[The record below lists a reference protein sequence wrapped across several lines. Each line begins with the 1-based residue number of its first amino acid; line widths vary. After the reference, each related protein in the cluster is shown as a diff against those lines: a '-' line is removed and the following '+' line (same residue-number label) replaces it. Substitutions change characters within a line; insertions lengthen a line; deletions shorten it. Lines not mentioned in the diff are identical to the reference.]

1 METKLITLAGEWR
14 ITKDE
19 ENSGR
24 ENGWQNALPN
34 REFAC
39 ITVYDHMPNSD
50 WTMQLSY
57 ANVFPKYHGYVWY
70 YKTVTALPT
79 LEKGERLLLEFERAG
94 YVTEAFFNGIR
105 VGEHRGHEEK
115 FAFDITDAIRTDG
128 ENLLAVRCF
137 EPRAVGEDID
147 GLKLHEIP
155 NSCFGNVNAHMLGCA
170 DAFCLECVG
179 GILGA
184 VHLRAVPD
192 VCIEEIGIRPFYET
206 GEVEVTVRVNNTSKA
221 PVARTFSLTVNA
233 KKAGTEVLRTSEAL
247 TVPVGVSE
255 FVLRA
260 KIENHRLWELDMPFL
275 YLASVS
281 VEGRDTHTAS
291 FGFKD
296 FRIKNGFF
304 FLNGKRIFLKGAHCG
319 VTPAYAVTMKALG
332 FNIIRTIARAFTEE
346 LLDICDEIGLLVL
359 DAAATAWGMTVHEK
373 TAEQMETYNVNLV
386 RRHRNHPSVAAYC
399 LFNEEK
405 DKDPLFFCGVGLLPL
420 LRSLAPDTLF
430 LLHSGRWDGHH
441 MIGSAS
447 NPGST
452 AWDTYLGP
460 EGHAAVTARE
470 KPFRVDGYDD
480 WGMGDI
486 HVYPVI
492 PVASYQRNCFRRIGE
507 GYNPI
512 FVSESG
518 IASQSDPMG
527 GYLTDYYKKL
537 HGALTLAEPKRLW
550 DETEEFL
557 EFFDLHGIYP
567 VASDLARDTEKLN
580 GAQRTLLYNIFR
592 SNPMINGFSFTSFCA
607 ENEGALQGNLV
618 IKDSL
623 AYAIQQGH
631 ERLRF
636 ALFTSERTVYA
647 NKPFEIEA
655 VLCNEDVLAPGSY
668 AAVAYIRGE
677 NGCVWKKN
685 FTLSYPE
692 NGFGGMPP
700 LAATV
705 LCEEITLP
713 AGEYTFSARLLEGGV
728 AYDGDLKFT
737 VAEAD
742 AEIGGQIAA
751 WGVPEAAL
759 SFLTSRGVTVCP
771 LDAVDFENPPKL
783 LLVGS
788 PENADGTA
796 KLASLVEKGC
806 NALFADIRFFEKNPS
821 FLQTVA
827 GGTAKLRDATGTVY
841 HHDHI
846 CTPHPVFSG
855 LTGTGVL
862 DFDRF
867 GITYPDFIFEKVEKP
882 TRTLA
887 AAIRIDSSFTVPGL
901 SVGEYACGKGRY
913 VLNNFKILENI
924 TAHPFADILLA
935 NFVKHYGS

>member
-1 METKLITLAGEWR
+1 MKTKLITLAGEWL

-19 ENSGR
+19 DNNGR
-24 ENGWQNALPN
+24 ENGWQNALPDT
-34 REFAC
+34 EFEH

-57 ANVFPKYHGYVWY
+57 SNVFPKYHGYVWY
-70 YKTVTALPT
+70 YKTVTALPN
-79 LEKGERLLLEFERAG
+79 LEKGERMLLEFERAG
-94 YVTEAFFNGIR
+94 YVCEAFFNGVS
-105 VGEHRGHEEK
+105 VGEHRDHEQK
-115 FAFDITDAIRTDG
+115 FAFDITDAIREEG

-137 EPRAVGEDID
+137 EPRAVGADID

-184 VHLRAVPD
+184 VHLRTVPD
-192 VCIEEIGIRPFYET
+192 VSIEELRIRPFYET
-206 GEVEVTVRVNNTSKA
+206 GEVDVTVQVENTSGA
-221 PVARTFSLTVNA
+221 PAARAFSLTVNA
-233 KKAGTEVLRTSEAL
+233 KKAGTEVLCVSETR
-247 TVPVGVSE
+247 TVPVGISE
-255 FVLRA
+255 FTFRV
-260 KIENHRLWELDMPFL
+260 KIENHRLWELDAPFL

-281 VEGRDTHTAS
+281 VDGKDTHTAS

-296 FRIKNGFF
+296 FRIQNGFF

-373 TAEQMETYNVNLV
+373 TAEQMETYNVNLI

-405 DKDPLFFCGVGLLPL
+405 DKDPLFFSGVNLLPL
-420 LRSLAPDTLF
+420 LRTLAPDTLF
-430 LLHSGRWDGHH
+430 LLHSGRWDGHN

-447 NPGST
+447 NPGSDT
-452 AWDTYLGP
+452 WDVYLGP
-460 EGHAAVTARE
+460 EGHAEVTERE

-492 PVASYQRNCFRRIGE
+492 PVASYQRNRFRHIGE

-512 FVSESG
+512 FVSEFG

-527 GYLTDYYKKL
+527 CYLADCYKKL

-557 EFFDLHGIYP
+557 EFFDLHSIYP
-567 VASDLARDTEKLN
+567 VASDFTRDTEKFN
-580 GAQRTLLYNIFR
+580 GAQRQLLNNIFR
-592 SNPMINGFSFTSFCA
+592 SNPMINGFSFTSFGVA
-607 ENEGALQGNLV
+607 NEGALQGNLV

-636 ALFTSERTVYA
+636 SLFTSERTVYA
-647 NKPFEIEA
+647 NKSFEIEA
-655 VLCNEDVLAPGSY
+655 VLCNEDVLAPGNY
-668 AAVAYIRGE
+668 AAVAYIRGAD
-677 NGCVWKKN
+677 GCVWRKN

-705 LCEEITLP
+705 LYEEITLP

-737 VAEAD
+737 VAEAKNELGG
-742 AEIGGQIAA
+742 EIAV

-759 SFLTSRGVTVCP
+759 AFLASHGVAVRT
-771 LDAVDFENPPKL
+771 LDAVDAENPPRL
-783 LLVGS
+783 LLVGC
-788 PENADGTA
+788 PEDADGIEKVEA
-796 KLASLVEKGC
+796 LVQKGC
-806 NALFADIRFFEKNPS
+806 NAVFADIRFFEKNAA
-821 FLQTVA
+821 FLQSIA
-827 GGTAKLRDATGTVY
+827 GETAKLRDSTGTVY

-846 CTPHPVFSG
+846 ATPHPVFAG
-855 LTGTGVL
+855 LTGAGAL

-882 TRTLA
+882 TRTVS
-887 AAIRIDSSFTVPGL
+887 AAIRVDSSFAVPGL
-901 SVGEYACGKGRY
+901 SVGEYACGNGKY
-913 VLNNFKILENI
+913 ILNNFKILENI
-924 TAHPFADILLA
+924 GAHPFADILLA
-935 NFVKHYGS
+935 NLVKHYGK